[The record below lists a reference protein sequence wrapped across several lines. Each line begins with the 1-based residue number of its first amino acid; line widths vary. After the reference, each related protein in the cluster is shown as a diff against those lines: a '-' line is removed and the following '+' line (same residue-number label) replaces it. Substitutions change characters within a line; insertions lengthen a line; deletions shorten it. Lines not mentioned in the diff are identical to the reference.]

1 MSESIQVL
9 GPSQF
14 RIVLKGPL
22 LLHFARSRGWPGPAL
37 DGASWQ
43 GLVGDSFALRMFAYL
58 TCKTREGD
66 IQILTVGNVRAAVES
81 EWQLLCVSCWCGRKY
96 HRFRRMDSSPCVHVC
111 VLFFR
116 LIGLGSRETQC
127 DFALE
132 LKDRRTPGEDIINII
147 VHGFPHSC

>member
-1 MSESIQVL
+1 MDAPTGRSSFCKCSVVTKCAEHKSHLRYFKVRMMPLAARVRINSGP

-43 GLVGDSFALRMFAYL
+43 GLVGDSFALRMNANL

-81 EWQLLCVSCWCGRKY
+81 EWQLLCGAIHPATVDPGTWNSVW
-96 HRFRRMDSSPCVHVC
+96 HRCHW
-111 VLFFR
+111 
-116 LIGLGSRETQC
+116 
-127 DFALE
+127 
-132 LKDRRTPGEDIINII
+132 
-147 VHGFPHSC
+147 